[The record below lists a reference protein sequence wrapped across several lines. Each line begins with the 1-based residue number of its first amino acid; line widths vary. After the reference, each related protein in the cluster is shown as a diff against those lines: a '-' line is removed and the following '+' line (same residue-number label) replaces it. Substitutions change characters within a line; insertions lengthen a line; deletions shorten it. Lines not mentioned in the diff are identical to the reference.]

1 MFDDKYRVTEI
12 LQDPNK
18 KTLSARGALS
28 RLFRVI
34 LDDFN
39 VTPMGWNRRM
49 DNYLNDPANGIPR
62 TGKPRHTARGNINK
76 QMASDPMTIKT
87 FLKMM
92 RFLGATRIRFS
103 VQLTIRKKVTE
114 HSVELQFSEHHEP
127 ESRED

>member
-1 MFDDKYRVTEI
+1 MVDDKFRVHEI

-18 KTLSARGALS
+18 KTLAARGALS

-39 VTPMGWNRRM
+39 ITPMGWNRRM
-49 DNYLNDPANGIPR
+49 DTYLNDPINELPR

-103 VQLTIRKKVTE
+103 VQLTIRKRVTE

-127 ESRED
+127 ESGED